1 MSKTF
6 YNVTTPVEGSDGVT
20 RFNRIGVAFPAKENS
35 KAIMTI
41 ELFAAPTNGK
51 LVIFEPKERDGEQ
64 N

>member
-20 RFNRIGVAFPAKENS
+20 RFNRIGVAFPAKEDS

-41 ELFAAPTNGK
+41 ELFATPTNGK
-51 LVIFEPKERDGEQ
+51 MVIFPPKERDGDQE
-64 N
+64 

>member
-20 RFNRIGVAFPAKENS
+20 RFNRIGVAFPTKEDS

-41 ELFAAPTNGK
+41 ELFATPTNGK
-51 LVIFEPKERDGEQ
+51 MVIFPPKERDGDQE
-64 N
+64 